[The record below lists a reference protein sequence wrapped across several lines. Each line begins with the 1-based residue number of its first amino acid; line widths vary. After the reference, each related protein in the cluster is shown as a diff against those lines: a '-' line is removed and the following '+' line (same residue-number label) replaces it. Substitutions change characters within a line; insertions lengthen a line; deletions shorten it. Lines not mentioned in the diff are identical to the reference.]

1 MYSSTITKWRQ
12 QRDAGALEGL
22 TSRKRGPKG
31 KPKDIVELKRLKLE
45 NSRMTER
52 LENLEELMEAQ
63 GKVFALLQAL
73 DAGSDETKVP
83 RTEMTSLRVLRLAW
97 A

>member
-1 MYSSTITKWRQ
+1 M
-12 QRDAGALEGL
+12 

-31 KPKDIVELKRLKLE
+31 KPKDIAENERLKVE
-45 NSRMTER
+45 NARLTQR

-73 DAGSDETKVP
+73 HAGSDETKVP
-83 RTEMTSLRVLRLAW
+83 RTEMT
-97 A
+97 

>member
-1 MYSSTITKWRQ
+1 MPRNHWPITLGTGGRITSESV
-12 QRDAGALEGL
+12 AGMA
-22 TSRKRGPKG
+22 RN
-31 KPKDIVELKRLKLE
+31 IHKLE
-45 NSRMTER
+45 NARLVER
-52 LENLEELMEAQ
+52 LENHEELMEAQ